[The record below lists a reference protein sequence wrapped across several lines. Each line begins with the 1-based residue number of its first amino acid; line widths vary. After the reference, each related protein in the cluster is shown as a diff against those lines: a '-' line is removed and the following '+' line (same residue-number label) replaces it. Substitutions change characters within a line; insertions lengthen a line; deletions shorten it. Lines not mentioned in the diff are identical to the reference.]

1 MKILING
8 SEVDVGR
15 IRSLVLQKANELK
28 TNAAY
33 SGSWDDGGAHEM
45 IDKFDI
51 WYAGLEQRPYSG
63 ILNIAKELARQSK
76 IAEAE
81 KTSEYQKYLELKA
94 KFKDLEK

>member
-8 SEVDVGR
+8 SEVDRRQLRG
-15 IRSLVLQKANELK
+15 LVLQKANELK

-33 SGSWDDGGAHEM
+33 SGSWDDGGARDM

-63 ILNIAKELARQSK
+63 IVGMAKELARQTK

-81 KTSEYQKYLELKA
+81 KTSVYQKYLELKA